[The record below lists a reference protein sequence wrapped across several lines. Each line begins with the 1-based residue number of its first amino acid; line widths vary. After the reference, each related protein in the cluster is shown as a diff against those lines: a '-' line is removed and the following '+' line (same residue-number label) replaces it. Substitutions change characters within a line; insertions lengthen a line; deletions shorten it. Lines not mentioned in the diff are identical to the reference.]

1 MLSLLLA
8 FFSAPEPLY
17 NQSTVAV
24 IELNHVHHNN
34 WEPSFDQLIFWEWGR
49 CYDWQADETNWSHHV
64 MCWRIVKP
72 GEYTLRKEKGKWV
85 VIFWEKGP
93 NGGSLLRRVVAVSYR
108 ETYSN
113 YDREVYERKRL
124 PQRFRRGF

>member
-17 NQSTVAV
+17 SQSTVAV
-24 IELNHVHHNN
+24 IELNHVHHES
-34 WEPSFDQLIFWEWGR
+34 WEPSFDQLIFWEWR
-49 CYDWQADETNWSHHV
+49 HCHDWQENETNWAHHV

-72 GEYTLRKEKGKWV
+72 GEYTLRKEKGNWV
-85 VIFWEKGP
+85 VIFWEKDK
-93 NGGSLLRRVVAVSYR
+93 GGRSLLRRVVAVSYR

-113 YDREVYERKRL
+113 YDLEGSERQRL
-124 PQRFRRGF
+124 PQRFRRGI